1 MLSPN
6 YLKEIPKPITKLFEE
21 LEDTILTD
29 ISRRIAK
36 AGQVTDTAQ
45 WQIDRL
51 KAIGLTEETI

>member
-6 YLKEIPKPITKLFEE
+6 YLKEIPKSITKLFEE